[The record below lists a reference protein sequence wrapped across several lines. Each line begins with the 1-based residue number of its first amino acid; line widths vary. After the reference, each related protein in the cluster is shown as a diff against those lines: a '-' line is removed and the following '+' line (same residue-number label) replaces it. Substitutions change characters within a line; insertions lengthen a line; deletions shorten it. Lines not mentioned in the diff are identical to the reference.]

1 MEHLELVE
9 KLVAK
14 TSVNYEDAK
23 NALEACEWDILDAMI
38 YLEKLGKVQAPK
50 AERYS
55 TQYEKTEQFEKAANV
70 HSHKSSFTETLN
82 KFFRW
87 CGNLIR
93 KGNENFFNIAKNGK
107 IIVTM
112 PVTIFVMLL
121 VLAFWLIVPLAAG
134 LFFGFKYSFS
144 GNVAEKIELDIN
156 GAMDKASEMAENLK
170 KEFESKSE
178 E

>member
-14 TSVNYEDAK
+14 TSVSYEDAK
-23 NALEACEWDILDAMI
+23 NALEACQWDILDAMV

-50 AERYS
+50 AASYS
-55 TQYEKTEQFEKAANV
+55 TQYEKTEQFERAANA
-70 HSHKSSFTETLN
+70 HSRKSSFTETLN
-82 KFFRW
+82 KFFGW
-87 CGNLIR
+87 CGDMIR
-93 KGNENFFNIAKNGK
+93 KGNENFFNIEKGGK

-112 PVTIFVMLL
+112 PVTIFVILL
-121 VLAFWLIVPLAAG
+121 IFAFWLILPLAAG

-144 GNVAEKIELDIN
+144 GNMTVKVDIN
-156 GAMDKASEMAENLK
+156 DAMDKASEMAENLK
-170 KEFESKSE
+170 KELESKRE